1 MSAKAKKPASKSKT
15 KHDFPKEATEMK
27 DSAISFLG
35 DVEKSGE
42 NLATEVKH
50 FFEQLADH
58 VSSVASTAAKTTVSV
73 TEKVTGANP
82 APHLS
87 RALDEVKDAGEV
99 SLRAIGEGF
108 DSLREYIVNLAPAG
122 AKTPKESPATKKTVK
137 KKTSAKKSVTKKKTA
152 AKKST
157 RKAAVSNK
165 AAAKKVVKKP
175 AAAKKAAKKKVVK
188 KKVVKKPAAKK
199 KVSSTKV
206 VKKPVAKKKAAVRKV
221 ASKKTV

>member
-1 MSAKAKKPASKSKT
+1 MSTKAKKQASKSKT
-15 KHDFPKEATEMK
+15 KHDFPKEATEIK
-27 DSAISFLG
+27 DSAISYLG
-35 DVEKSGE
+35 EVEKSGE

-58 VSSVASTAAKTTVSV
+58 VSSVASTAAKTTVAV
-73 TEKVTGANP
+73 TEKVSGANP

-122 AKTPKESPATKKTVK
+122 AKTPKESPAAKKTVK
-137 KKTSAKKSVTKKKTA
+137 KKTSVKKSATKKKTA

-157 RKAAVSNK
+157 RKTAVSKK

-175 AAAKKAAKKKVVK
+175 AAGKKAAK

-199 KVSSTKV
+199 KVSATKV